1 MIRRDKEECLQLPP
15 KRRTVINLD
24 PASLPRA
31 TMGEVQAALGHLA
44 QVEARIQA
52 AGASAS
58 EQLYNAQQAAL
69 SKCRQLSADAKEAG
83 VMAFIR
89 TKLREQPDRKLLLFA
104 HHKSMLH
111 MVFQSDFALQHCLTH
126 TIVHRIDDHCVARPS
141 G

>member
-1 MIRRDKEECLQLPP
+1 
-15 KRRTVINLD
+15 
-24 PASLPRA
+24 
-31 TMGEVQAALGHLA
+31 MGEMQAALGHLA

-52 AGASAS
+52 AGSSAS

-89 TKLREQPDRKLLLFA
+89 TKLREQPERKLLLFA

-111 MVFQSDFALQHCLTH
+111 MVCYSLNSSCSTVCRMQLYIVELTN
-126 TIVHRIDDHCVARPS
+126 HCVARPS